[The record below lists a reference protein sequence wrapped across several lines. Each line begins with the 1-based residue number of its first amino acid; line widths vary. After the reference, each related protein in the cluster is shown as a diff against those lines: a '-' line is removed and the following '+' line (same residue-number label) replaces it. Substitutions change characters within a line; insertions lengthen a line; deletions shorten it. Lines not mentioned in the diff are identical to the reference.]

1 MPPGAVFL
9 HSSTAAPIGVFDSG
23 VGGLTVLRVLQRQL
37 PNENFLYFGDTARL
51 PYGTRSPAEIRQFV
65 REILDWMQAEGC
77 KLVVMACNTSSALAL
92 EALQPDYAMPLIGLI
107 QPAAQVA
114 VQQGNRIGVIATAAT
129 AQSRAYRQALR
140 ESNPNVQVWEISC
153 PEFVPLVE
161 QQRIEDPYTLQVAAQ
176 YLAPLIEAQVDTLIY
191 GCTHYPHLA
200 PVIQQLLP
208 TTTHLLDPAEAVTRA
223 VQMELEVLGLRHG
236 HRPLPVRFCVS
247 HDPQHFSLAIE
258 RWLGFQ
264 APVDLIQLPTRSLPS
279 PHFASEA
286 EGVA

>member
-1 MPPGAVFL
+1 MPPGALFL
-9 HSSTAAPIGVFDSG
+9 HSSTTAPIGVFDSG
-23 VGGLTVLRVLQRQL
+23 VGGLTVLRELRRQL
-37 PNENFLYFGDTARL
+37 PHENFLYFGDTARL

-92 EALQPDYAMPLIGLI
+92 EALQPDYTMPLIGLI
-107 QPAAQVA
+107 QPAARVA
-114 VQQGNRIGVIATAAT
+114 VQRGRRIGVISTVAT

-140 ESNPNVQVWEISC
+140 EANPQVQVWEIGC

-161 QQRIEDPYTLQVAAQ
+161 QQRIHDPHTLRVAAQ

-200 PVIQQLLP
+200 PVIRQLVP
-208 TTTHLLDPAEAVTRA
+208 ASTHLLDPAEAVTRS
-223 VQMELEVLGLRHG
+223 VQMELEVLGLSQS
-236 HRPLPVRFCVS
+236 PQASSVRFCVS
-247 HDPQHFSLAIE
+247 HDSQHFSLAIE
-258 RWLGFQ
+258 RWLGFR

-279 PHFASEA
+279 ARFASEA

>member
-37 PNENFLYFGDTARL
+37 PQENFLYFGDTARL
-51 PYGTRSPAEIRQFV
+51 PYGTRSPAEIRHFV
-65 REILDWMQAEGC
+65 REILDWLQAEGC

-92 EALQPDYAMPLIGLI
+92 EALRADYTMPLIGLI
-107 QPAAQVA
+107 QPAARVA
-114 VQQGNRIGVIATAAT
+114 VQRGQRIGVIATAAT
-129 AQSRAYRQALR
+129 AQSRAYRHALR
-140 ESNPNVQVWEISC
+140 EANPRVQVWEIGC

-161 QQRIEDPYTLQVAAQ
+161 QQRIDDPYTLQVAAQ

-208 TTTHLLDPAEAVTRA
+208 TTTQLLDPAEAVTRA

-236 HRPLPVRFCVS
+236 HRPQPVRFCVS
-247 HDPQHFSLAIE
+247 HDPQHFSQAIE
-258 RWLGFQ
+258 RWLGFR

-279 PHFASEA
+279 ARFASEA

>member
-1 MPPGAVFL
+1 MLPGAVAL

-23 VGGLTVLRVLQRQL
+23 VGGLTVLRVLQRRL

-92 EALQPDYAMPLIGLI
+92 EALQPDYTMPLIGLI
-107 QPAAQVA
+107 QPAARIA
-114 VQQGNRIGVIATAAT
+114 VQKGRRIGVISTMAT

-140 ESNPNVQVWEISC
+140 EANPEVQVWEVGC

-161 QQRIEDPYTLQVAAQ
+161 QQRIDDPYTLHVATQ
-176 YLAPLIEAQVDTLIY
+176 YLAPLVDAQVDTLIY

-200 PVIQQLLP
+200 PVLQQLLP
-208 TTTHLLDPAEAVTRA
+208 AATHLLDPADAVTRA
-223 VQMELEVLGLRHG
+223 VQMELEVLGLRNSTPT
-236 HRPLPVRFCVS
+236 RSVRFGVS
-247 HDPQHFSLAIE
+247 HDPQQFSRAIE

-264 APVDLIQLPTRSLPS
+264 ASVELVKLPTRSLPS

>member
-23 VGGLTVLRVLQRQL
+23 VGGLTVLRELRRQL
-37 PNENFLYFGDTARL
+37 PHEQFLYFGDTARL

-92 EALQPDYAMPLIGLI
+92 EALQPDYRMPLIGLI
-107 QPAAQVA
+107 QPAARVA
-114 VQQGNRIGVIATAAT
+114 VKRGQRIGVISTMAT

-140 ESNPNVQVWEISC
+140 EANPEVQVWEVGC

-161 QQRIEDPYTLQVAAQ
+161 QQRIQDSHTLRVAEQ

-200 PVIQQLLP
+200 PVIRQLMP
-208 TTTHLLDPAEAVTRA
+208 ASTHLLDPAEAVTRS
-223 VQMELEVLGLRHG
+223 VQMELEVLGLSQPSPG
-236 HRPLPVRFCVS
+236 SSIRFCVS
-247 HDPQHFSLAIE
+247 HNPQHFSLAIE
-258 RWLGFQ
+258 RWLGFR
-264 APVDLIQLPTRSLPS
+264 APVDLIQLPPRSLPS

>member
-1 MPPGAVFL
+1 MPPGAIFL

-23 VGGLTVLRVLQRQL
+23 VGGLTVLRELQRQL

-92 EALQPDYAMPLIGLI
+92 EALRGDYTMPLIGLI
-107 QPAAQVA
+107 QPAARVA
-114 VQQGNRIGVIATAAT
+114 VQRGQRIGVIATAAT

-140 ESNPNVQVWEISC
+140 EANPNVQVWEIGC

-161 QQRIEDPYTLQVAAQ
+161 QQRVHDPYTLTVAAQ
-176 YLAPLIEAQVDTLIY
+176 YLAPLVEAQVDTLIY

-208 TTTHLLDPAEAVTRA
+208 SSTHLLDPAEAVTRS
-223 VQMELEVLGLRHG
+223 VQMELEVLGLSQTSKARA
-236 HRPLPVRFCVS
+236 VRFCVS
-247 HDPQHFSLAIE
+247 QDPQHFSLAIE

-279 PHFASEA
+279 AQFASEA